1 MARPAIKV
9 LFLSLVA
16 ALALAVPASASQS
29 VASARTTAAS
39 PAGKVNV
46 NVQVKRFVQQRGV
59 LRAVSTVTATI
70 NGVTGVPTQSATQRV
85 VLQVTAGR
93 TCSILRLVINPI
105 DLTLLGLNIHL
116 DRVVLTITANR
127 RGGVLGRLLCSLA
140 NTRVANAAA
149 VRSAN
154 RALARQSSVMSFAV
168 PTPARAAQAGT
179 CTILNLFLGP
189 IDLRLLGLRVHL
201 NRVHLIITGNRAG
214 GILGSLLCGLANP
227 PAVPAVPG
235 VPLPV

>member
-9 LFLSLVA
+9 LFLSLFA

-29 VASARTTAAS
+29 VASARTTVAS

-46 NVQVKRFVQQRGV
+46 NVKVNRFVQQRGT
-59 LRAVSTVTATI
+59 LRAVSTITATI
-70 NGVTGVPTQSATQRV
+70 NGVTGVPAQSVTRRV
-85 VLQVTAGR
+85 VMQVTAGR

-127 RGGVLGRLLCSLA
+127 RGGVLGQLLCSLA

-154 RALARQSSVMSFAV
+154 RALTRQSSLMSFAV
-168 PTPARAAQAGT
+168 PTPARAAQATGT

-189 IDLRLLGLRVHL
+189 LDLRLLGLRVHL
-201 NRVHLIITGNRAG
+201 NRVHLVITGNPQG
-214 GILGSLLCGLANP
+214 GILGSLLCGLAGQRLPLP
-227 PAVPAVPG
+227 PVVPG
-235 VPLPV
+235 L